1 LIKING
7 METEKKRILVVDDE
21 PSITRLLKLNLEQ
34 TNEYVVRAENDS
46 ETAVPAAE
54 EFQPDLILLDV
65 MMPGLDGGEL
75 ASRFEAN
82 PKLKSVPIVFLTAAA
97 TKSEIYAR
105 GGKVGGLLFLAKPVE
120 LSEVVAC
127 LKQHLGPEE
136 KR

>member
-1 LIKING
+1 

-34 TNEYVVRAENDS
+34 TNDYVVRAEIDS
-46 ETAVPAAE
+46 ERAIAAAE

-75 ASRFEAN
+75 ASRFQAN
-82 PKLKSVPIVFLTAAA
+82 PKLKRVPIVFLTAAT

-105 GGKVGGLLFLAKPVE
+105 GGKIGG
-120 LSEVVAC
+120 
-127 LKQHLGPEE
+127 
-136 KR
+136 